1 MTTDKGVWNLQQVR
15 DKQLQSLW
23 SYSTNVLSL
32 YSWGYN
38 NQGALGQNNK
48 TKYSSPVQVG
58 SDTTWAQIGAGTEGS
73 SCVIKNDGTLW
84 TWGQGSYGVL
94 GHSQSNADA
103 AAAKSTP
110 NQLAGTTWNEVAG
123 QQQGMYAVKTDG
135 ALWSWGIGSYGQL
148 GHNNRVSYS
157 SPVQVGSDTTW
168 NKPVVSNAS
177 VGGAIKTDGTLWTW
191 GRNDDGMLGHNQPDN
206 SHRSSPVQVGSDTT
220 WAYASIGREACLATK
235 TDGTLWTWGK
245 AGQGALGQN
254 APGNSHRSSPV
265 QIPGA
270 TWATGTGSISASDEF
285 SVAIKSDGTMW
296 AWGLNEHGQLG
307 HNEGSNKHK
316 SSPVQVPGTTWRS
329 VFCGRFNTFATK
341 TDGTMWSWGYNSRS
355 STALLAQNNQVSYS
369 SPVQI
374 GSETDW
380 HTNIGGSMFATLGM
394 RMS

>member
-1 MTTDKGVWNLQQVR
+1 MALKNNTWKLNQWYD
-15 DKQLQSLW
+15 QSVAGNAE
-23 SYSTNVLSL
+23 YSTNVLSL

-48 TKYSSPVQVG
+48 TKYSSPVQIG
-58 SDTTWAQIGAGTEGS
+58 SDTTWAKIGAGTEGS
-73 SCVIKNDGTLW
+73 SCAIKNDGTLW

-123 QQQGMYAVKTDG
+123 QQQGMYATKTDG
-135 ALWSWGIGSYGQL
+135 TLWTWGQGTKGQL
-148 GHNNRVSYS
+148 GHNEATGKS

-168 NKPVVSNAS
+168 NKPVASNS
-177 VGGAIKTDGTLWTW
+177 TSGGAIKTDGTLWMW
-191 GRNDDGMLGHNQPDN
+191 GSNDDGMLGHNN
-206 SHRSSPVQVGSDTT
+206 ETKYSSPVQIPGTT

-254 APGNSHRSSPV
+254 EPGNTHRSSPV
-265 QIPGA
+265 QIPGT

-285 SVAIKSDGTMW
+285 AVAIKSDGTMW
-296 AWGLNEHGQLG
+296 AWGLNEEGNLG
-307 HNEGSNKHK
+307 HNSVVKY

-329 VFCGRFNTFATK
+329 VFCGRKNTFATK
-341 TDGTMWSWGYNSRS
+341 TDGTMWSWGYGSRS

-380 HTNIGGSMFATLGM
+380 HTNIGGSMFSTLGM